1 MRLTTAH
8 LEKEK
13 PVLSYQEQRA
23 LALRASGEYM
33 MRHSG
38 DITAEVEDKRLQ
50 SYECSQNEEILA
62 ALEAQVKTLAEML
75 IFQAKEQLVE
85 QVAPG

>member
-1 MRLTTAH
+1 MKLAAAH

-13 PVLSYQEQRA
+13 PMLNYQEQRA

-50 SYECSQNEEILA
+50 SYEWSQNEETLA
-62 ALEAQVKTLAEML
+62 ALEAQIKALAERL
-75 IFQAKEQLVE
+75 ISQAKEQLV
-85 QVAPG
+85 

>member
-1 MRLTTAH
+1 MKLAAAH

-13 PVLSYQEQRA
+13 PVLNHQEQRA

-50 SYECSQNEEILA
+50 SYEWSQKEETLA
-62 ALEAQVKTLAEML
+62 ALEAQIKALAEML
-75 IFQAKEQLVE
+75 ISQAKEQLV
-85 QVAPG
+85 